1 MVHLGKAHLVSNLKK
16 KKKNIME
23 HVAKLNIDIM
33 LKKCLLKAIT
43 KPFLQKRTPESSRK
57 ECLILGGAWSKENQP
72 ILI

>member
-1 MVHLGKAHLVSNLKK
+1 
-16 KKKNIME
+16 ME